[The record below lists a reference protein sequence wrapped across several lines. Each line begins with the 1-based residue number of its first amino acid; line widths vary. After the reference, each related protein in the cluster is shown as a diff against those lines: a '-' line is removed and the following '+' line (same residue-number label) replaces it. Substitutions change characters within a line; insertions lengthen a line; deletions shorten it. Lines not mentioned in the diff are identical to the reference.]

1 MRDQCHHS
9 LLMRTLIVQR
19 LIVLSLLGMSVL
31 TQSAWAQQNQ
41 GPATVTP
48 QQPPTVEGT
57 ISEIK
62 TMGRGKVLVVAND
75 EGETIEIPLT
85 NRMPI
90 DIKGTGDQGF
100 VRVGAFIGGKGVLTN
115 KAIFISEINV
125 LLPGKGPK
133 PPRGKIGK
141 APRQAGGNMNTFQVM
156 GTIQAMEPNPDYPDY
171 TMLALD
177 VPGKPPVINLE
188 KNYTVKVMS
197 NDLSLIEAGMPVL
210 LDGRLFRGKF
220 QVSKVTINLPEPFN
234 SEEVLKPAEPKED

>member
-1 MRDQCHHS
+1 
-9 LLMRTLIVQR
+9 
-19 LIVLSLLGMSVL
+19 MSVL

-41 GPATVTP
+41 GSATQTP

-57 ISEIK
+57 VSEIK
-62 TMGRGKVLVVAND
+62 TMGRVKVLVVAND
-75 EGETIEIPLT
+75 QGETMEIPLT
-85 NRMPI
+85 NRVPV

-115 KAIFISEINV
+115 KALFLNEINV
-125 LLPGKGPK
+125 LLLGKGKK

-141 APRQAGGNMNTFQVM
+141 APRQAGGDINTFQVM

-177 VPGKPPVINLE
+177 VPGRAPGINLE

-197 NDLSLIEAGMPVL
+197 NDLSLIEAGMPVV

-220 QVSKVTINLPEPFN
+220 QVSRVTINHPEPFS
-234 SEEVLKPAEPKED
+234 SEEYLKPAEPKED